1 MCLFREVDSKKTP
14 SVEKSNPLY
23 TEEEE
28 QEVVIIVDSLDEVP
42 EVEAVEPPRTPRR
55 APSTSS
61 GYGSGGGSHG
71 RVSPNL
77 PKSEQFEPPARRLSD
92 SDKND
97 GSHNTSDSDSP
108 VCTLSR
114 SLKEDIRS
122 CLGVCRWEKDVND
135 VVEAAVRGAGGISAA
150 RARLHAA
157 LLALHEP
164 LPRLPNRGPSLPYC
178 GPGVR
183 PGDVTM
189 MPKNTEMSLLAASAL
204 FTLDGARGE
213 ALSRRLARSER
224 RRRRCRAALAII
236 ALLLLLAAVGAVELL
251 MSRGQRFF
259 GAVLR

>member
-1 MCLFREVDSKKTP
+1 MSYFSIAR
-14 SVEKSNPLY
+14 SNPLY

-42 EVEAVEPPRTPRR
+42 EGEAPEPPRTPRR

-77 PKSEQFEPPARRLSD
+77 PKNEQFEPPARRLSD

-97 GSHNTSDSDSP
+97 GSHTTSDSDASP
-108 VCTLSR
+108 ICTLSR

-122 CLGVCRWEKDVND
+122 CLGVL
-135 VVEAAVRGAGGISAA
+135 RGAGGISAA

-164 LPRLPNRGPSLPYC
+164 PPRLPNRGPSLPYC

-189 MPKNTEMSLLAASAL
+189 MPKNTEMSLLV
-204 FTLDGARGE
+204 E
-213 ALSRRLARSER
+213 ATFE
-224 RRRRCRAALAII
+224 LAIN
-236 ALLLLLAAVGAVELL
+236 
-251 MSRGQRFF
+251 
-259 GAVLR
+259 